1 MKKFFSILLILA
13 FIFNIVY
20 TQPALAATDLSK
32 TTYFPD
38 GSYIVTTLS
47 INETSARSTTKSASK
62 TDTAYST
69 SGSKLYSFTVTA
81 TFEINSGSSVK
92 CTSASYSKS
101 IYNNS
106 WSFVSAS
113 TSRNNSSTSKASAT
127 SKGIFKNSAGKSNSL
142 SPTVSCDKN
151 GNIS

>member
-113 TSRNNSSTSKASAT
+113 TTSKASAT
-127 SKGIFKNSAGKSNSL
+127 SKGTFKNSAGKSNSL

>member
-1 MKKFFSILLILA
+1 MKKYFNVLLILA

-20 TQPALAATDLSK
+20 TQPALAATELSK

-38 GSYIVTTLS
+38 GSYVVTTLS
-47 INETSARSTTKSASK
+47 INETSARSTTKRASK
-62 TDTAYST
+62 TDTAYNA

-101 IYNNS
+101 IYDS
-106 WSFVSAS
+106 TWRSVSAS

-127 SKGIFKNSAGKSNSL
+127 SKGYFKDSTGKSNTL

>member
-69 SGSKLYSFTVTA
+69 SGSKLYS
-81 TFEINSGSSVK
+81 SLLPLL
-92 CTSASYSKS
+92 SKS
-101 IYNNS
+101 TAAP
-106 WSFVSAS
+106 V
-113 TSRNNSSTSKASAT
+113 
-127 SKGIFKNSAGKSNSL
+127 
-142 SPTVSCDKN
+142 
-151 GNIS
+151 